1 MSSDIQIDG
10 QEQAT
15 SRRDAPRFLGDGL
28 DDEDNDNIDALFENL
43 DDADEFALPAPID
56 HEAMAAS
63 LAQKSIQRVNP
74 FAAPNG
80 DDPLAGG
87 DGDGTKST
95 RIRRPTVKLDEDRL
109 LNHPDG
115 FQKLISLAKAFKAGP
130 KGSEKEDLGRVLKMY
145 RMWAH
150 VLHPKAR
157 FRDAI
162 DTIEKLC
169 HKRPLQSALN
179 EWRGDA
185 FQNSKKRKTTSN
197 EVQVE
202 RNLTV
207 GRVEPTEQPA
217 SPNQSVTRPLF
228 RRPEEDIDDFDMDQ
242 DEDFDKLLQEMDVSG
257 SAPITNGTSIPR
269 PLFAPDPDDEF
280 AEEEALMRELEE
292 NAPSTTP
299 PAAPRRPSTN
309 DLSILPTVEQANLP
323 APNHTS
329 IPPPLFVP
337 DPDEEFAEEE
347 AIMRE
352 QDEDALRTTAHAVL
366 QEPSTDNLPT
376 LPTCAEKPTLP
387 VPNGTSIAQPLFVPD
402 PDEGCAEDEALMKD
416 YEQETAPAVLKE
428 VSTNSLSTLPASIE
442 DATKKMASTDTSTG
456 GQNVDHDWDDLYT

>member
-1 MSSDIQIDG
+1 MSSDIQIEG
-10 QEQAT
+10 QEEGS

-28 DDEDNDNIDALFENL
+28 DDEDDNIDALFENL

-74 FAAPNG
+74 FAAPSG

-115 FQKLISLAKAFKAGP
+115 FQKLIPLAKAFKAGP

-150 VLHPKAR
+150 LLYPKAK

-179 EWRGDA
+179 EWRGEA
-185 FQNSKKRKTTSN
+185 FQSSKKRKTTSN
-197 EVQVE
+197 EVQVDKDSAVE
-202 RNLTV
+202 
-207 GRVEPTEQPA
+207 RVEPTQQPA
-217 SPNQSVTRPLF
+217 SPNQSATRPLF
-228 RRPEEDIDDFDMDQ
+228 RRPEDGTDDFDMDQ
-242 DEDFDKLLQEMDVSG
+242 DEDFDRLLQEMDVPA
-257 SAPITNGTSIPR
+257 SAPVTNQASVSR
-269 PLFAPDPDDEF
+269 PLFVPDPEDEF
-280 AEEEALMRELEE
+280 AEEEALMREQDEAE
-292 NAPSTTP
+292 RRTTAPTF
-299 PAAPRRPSTN
+299 PRDPSTN
-309 DLSILPTVEQANLP
+309 NLSTSSTGVEQATLSVTNP
-323 APNHTS
+323 
-329 IPPPLFVP
+329 IPQPLFVP

-347 AIMRE
+347 AIMRQQE
-352 QDEDALRTTAHAVL
+352 EDTLRSSAPAAPP
-366 QEPSTDNLPT
+366 EPSANNLPPLPTGVEEPT
-376 LPTCAEKPTLP
+376 LPATNET
-387 VPNGTSIAQPLFVPD
+387 PLFVPD
-402 PDEGCAEDEALMKD
+402 PDGEAAEDEALMKD
-416 YEQETAPAVLKE
+416 YEKETAPTVLQE
-428 VSTNSLSTLPASIE
+428 LATNNLSSLPTVVE
-442 DATKKMASTDTSTG
+442 GATKNTAPTDTSKG
-456 GQNVDHDWDDLYT
+456 GQDADHDWEDLYT